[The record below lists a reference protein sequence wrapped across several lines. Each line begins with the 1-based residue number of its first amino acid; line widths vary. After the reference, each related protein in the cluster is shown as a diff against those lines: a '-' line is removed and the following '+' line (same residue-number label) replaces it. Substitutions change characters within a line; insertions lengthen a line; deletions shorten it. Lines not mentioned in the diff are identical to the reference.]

1 MLFLCLLFLKFK
13 FYYYICIMKTESV
26 FNMIDK
32 KIIEH
37 LVEGHAIRFIQQDLN
52 DKMNKFCENIRQAD
66 KNADVLK
73 LLTMETENITPSK
86 TKWQVMY
93 IRVCSQ
99 RSKDLDWLIKNKH
112 KFPGRS
118 NSQIFKLI
126 KLKEKLSQENAFN
139 LAN

>member
-1 MLFLCLLFLKFK
+1 
-13 FYYYICIMKTESV
+13 MKTESV

-73 LLTMETENITPSK
+73 LLTMDTETITPSK
-86 TKWQVMY
+86 TKYQVMY
-93 IRVCSQ
+93 IKVCEQ
-99 RSKDLDWLIKNKH
+99 RLKDLDWLVMNKYR
-112 KFPGRS
+112 FPGRS

-126 KLKEKLSQENAFN
+126 KLKEKLSQENAILMPF
-139 LAN
+139 

>member
-1 MLFLCLLFLKFK
+1 
-13 FYYYICIMKTESV
+13 MKTESV

-66 KNADVLK
+66 SKADVLK
-73 LLTMETENITPSK
+73 LLTMETETITPSK

-93 IRVCSQ
+93 IKVCSQ
-99 RSKDLDWLIKNKH
+99 RVKDLDWLIKNKH

-118 NSQIFKLI
+118 NSQVFKLI
-126 KLKEKLSQENAFN
+126 KLKERLSEEKAVLLN
-139 LAN
+139 L